1 MRFSGRKNITMIK
14 KTFVLAILV
23 MVAISYSS
31 HAQHVDRTS
40 FKAGVHVGVPIG
52 DISDFS
58 NFELGLDL
66 GYHWSVSEMVDVGL
80 ATGFMNAF
88 GNTSTED
95 IGPVAVEVDFP
106 DIQYIPV
113 AAALRLYPTYDF
125 KLGADVGYAVGVNEG
140 NDGGFYVRP
149 MIGYNI
155 NGNTELNVSY
165 TTISD
170 DYDYSMVALGLLFLF

>member
-1 MRFSGRKNITMIK
+1 MIK
-14 KTFVLAILV
+14 KTFLLAILV

-140 NDGGFYVRP
+140 NDGGFYVSP